1 MLGFLLLSVLKEDP
15 FPLKSIMGLPWW
27 SSGENS
33 ALLMQEVQV
42 QFLVR
47 ELRSHMPLGMTKK
60 KKKIKIIINQ
70 KYDGGCY
77 EKSAE
82 MLPLD
87 CSPSIVFLQ
96 IFITSRE

>member
-27 SSGENS
+27 FSGENS
-33 ALLMQEVQV
+33 VHLMQEVQV

-60 KKKIKIIINQ
+60 KKIKIIINQ
-70 KYDGGCY
+70 KYDGGGAMRRVL
-77 EKSAE
+77 K
-82 MLPLD
+82 
-87 CSPSIVFLQ
+87 CSPLIALPPLFFYKFS
-96 IFITSRE
+96 

>member
-1 MLGFLLLSVLKEDP
+1 MVQWWKLSASNAGGTG
-15 FPLKSIMGLPWW
+15 SIPGQGAEIPHAAWH
-27 SSGENS
+27 N
-33 ALLMQEVQV
+33 Q
-42 QFLVR
+42 
-47 ELRSHMPLGMTKK
+47 KK